1 MVLPCFCHGFAM
13 FSPGEWRYVHN
24 QGSLHRAVGHLL
36 VDTPKPDL
44 LILRV
49 SDFLEPGRGGNS
61 TWRSSHF
68 AIFPA
73 FFNAEIF
80 RWTWKMHEN
89 AWTCMKMH
97 ENAWKW
103 PNVEILVPG
112 YSRILLVEMPIH
124 DFPGFGWSEPDR
136 ARASL
141 ITIVLRDPSWRSTI
155 HQNVWDQETN
165 DWNSTWRVAP
175 INPGSLC
182 SPPALL
188 IGDYGHLM
196 RHGQTS
202 RPPTDVGH
210 FFETW
215 WTQRSL
221 GDTPKWSAFKVE
233 SPRVKRYL

>member
-1 MVLPCFCHGFAM
+1 LPFFQLFLTLK
-13 FSPGEWRYVHN
+13 FSDGPG
-24 QGSLHRAVGHLL
+24 
-36 VDTPKPDL
+36 KCM
-44 LILRV
+44 
-49 SDFLEPGRGGNS
+49 
-61 TWRSSHF
+61 
-68 AIFPA
+68 
-73 FFNAEIF
+73 
-80 RWTWKMHEN
+80 KMHEN
-89 AWTCMKMH
+89 AWKCMKMH